1 MTQSLDRLLVRRDFL
16 RVAKG
21 LRRGTHGLV
30 LQLSDNPDPDQH
42 HKIRYGL
49 TATRKIGGAVIRNRA
64 RRRLRALAH
73 EILPKLGRQGMDYV
87 LIARLESNNRNFA
100 DLRQDLSYALRKL
113 HSEWDE
119 KLQMLQAENN

>member
-21 LRRGTHGLV
+21 LKRGTRGLV
-30 LQLSDNPDPDQH
+30 LQLSHNPDPDQT

-49 TATRKIGGAVIRNRA
+49 TATRKVGGAVIRNRA

-73 EILPKLGRQGMDYV
+73 EILPKLGRLGMDYV
-87 LIARLESNNRNFA
+87 LIARLESNERNFA
-100 DLRQDLSYALRKL
+100 DLRQDLSYALREL
-113 HSEWDE
+113 HAEWDE
-119 KLQMLQAENN
+119 KLHTL